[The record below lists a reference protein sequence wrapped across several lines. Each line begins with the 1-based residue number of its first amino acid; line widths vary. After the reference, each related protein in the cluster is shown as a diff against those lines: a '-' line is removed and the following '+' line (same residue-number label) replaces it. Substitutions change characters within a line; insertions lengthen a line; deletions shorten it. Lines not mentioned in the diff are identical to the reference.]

1 MTQGPRDI
9 VHGLSCLLASVS
21 SGNSKSLALLQSKM
35 TATNGRFQRIPRLIE
50 LEDDLDR
57 SPVSLEAVSANS
69 PTETSSERETEQLRS
84 APIPAPFWHT
94 QNASDGAMESFW
106 LNGTGLPE
114 SIRAGFLSHVDHPAL
129 DAVPFREQE
138 MPWSFGIT

>member
-9 VHGLSCLLASVS
+9 VHGLSCLLTSVS

-35 TATNGRFQRIPRLIE
+35 AATNGRFQRIPRLIE

-57 SPVSLEAVSANS
+57 SPVSLEPVSANS
-69 PTETSSERETEQLRS
+69 PSETSSERETEQLRP
-84 APIPAPFWHT
+84 APIPAPFRHK
-94 QNASDGAMESFW
+94 QKASDGSTANFW
-106 LNGTGLPE
+106 RNGTGLPE
-114 SIRAGFLSHVDHPAL
+114 SIRAGFLSHEDHLAL
-129 DAVPFREQE
+129 DAIPFREQE